1 MGSFVLLRIGYR
13 TAGILYLAL
22 AVCIAMWFVFGEK
35 VIAPHVQDLELG
47 LPAGKIAQI
56 QNRKFNDY
64 YLNYIPELQQQISTP
79 RSGWIA
85 TWSGQNEL
93 GRPLYHTEGL
103 SPAYAPTWLLT
114 RISSDPYVVITALVL
129 FTAFASGAFAFLLA
143 REWGLHPLASLS
155 AAVLMASTPMATYWA
170 TFPMY
175 FAVYCWATG
184 LMYVFQRSVRRQD
197 FFGWLTLSFCAY
209 ALLMTVYP
217 QMTVQHAY
225 LLAAW
230 SLVVLWRVA
239 RERGAR
245 STAILMVHAGSAVS
259 AGVLLA
265 LPVFLDLWIT
275 ARESARLDVPPDFYT
290 ALFPAHDTLQKTV
303 EWLVSVTAPDLFG
316 NPSTPDYPFVYN
328 GRSVVAWVW
337 LLAAASI
344 PLCLS
349 RVWGWWL
356 AVGVCILLVLHKP
369 LYHFCVTYL
378 GFGLSRSN
386 PLAVAVM
393 PMIWLAA
400 TALDRLLRLR
410 RAQALADKQATAGL
424 IRAAW
429 LFPMLA
435 CVATLACAFALAQAN
450 GHNIRGERL
459 LILALSAAS
468 CAALWTRYSGLAAI
482 TGAALA
488 MFAYGGPM
496 VLTQDL
502 AAIHRTSPLVDAV
515 RSHLHPGERY
525 AWVSEQTTLPPNAN
539 ATAGIATPH
548 TYDSLSPKSYHALI
562 EELGGK
568 MRIFGRHNT
577 WIAPPENSAQL
588 QLSNIKLFL
597 SSQPLTTI
605 HGSPLDVVAGIGIYE
620 NKQRMGGWVSLPLGE
635 AIADGTGYRVAQLS
649 NVSQPNA
656 VQLSNSGDTL
666 EFSVAGNVPSLFV
679 LSQKFHRQW
688 VAEWRS
694 GDQWKT
700 AETVRVNGF
709 YQGVVLPLGASQ
721 VRLRFLP
728 WARHAWSAHMFFGL
742 AGLLVMMRLV
752 WKSRESFRS
761 HGKPELSI

>member
-13 TAGILYLAL
+13 TAGILYLML
-22 AVCIAMWFVFGEK
+22 AVCIAMWFVLGEK

-64 YLNYIPELQQQISTP
+64 FLNYIPELQQQISGP

-85 TWSGQNEL
+85 TWSGLNEL

-129 FTAFASGAFAFLLA
+129 FTAFASGTFAFLLA

-155 AAVLMASTPMATYWA
+155 AAVLMASTPMTTYWA

-175 FAVYCWATG
+175 LAVYCWATG
-184 LMYVFQRSVRRQD
+184 LMYGFQRSVRRQD
-197 FFGWLTLSFCAY
+197 SLGWLTLSFCAY
-209 ALLMTVYP
+209 ALLMTAYP

-225 LLAAW
+225 LLATW
-230 SLVVLWRVA
+230 SLSVLWRVA

-259 AGVLLA
+259 AGILLA
-265 LPVFLDLWIT
+265 LPVFLDLWII
-275 ARESARLDVPPDFYT
+275 ARESARLDVPLDFYT
-290 ALFPAHDTLQKTV
+290 ALFPAHDTWQKTV
-303 EWLVSVTAPDLFG
+303 EWLVTMTAPDLFG
-316 NPSTPDYPFVYN
+316 NPSAPDFPFVYN

-337 LLAAASI
+337 LLAVASI
-344 PLCLS
+344 PLCLR

-386 PLAVAVM
+386 PLAVAVL

-400 TALDRLLRLR
+400 TALDRLLR

-429 LFPMLA
+429 FFPMLA
-435 CVATLACAFALAQAN
+435 CIVTLACAFALAQAS
-450 GHNIRGERL
+450 GQNIRGERL

-468 CAALWTRYSGLAAI
+468 CAALWTRYAGLAAI
-482 TGAALA
+482 TGAAIA

-496 VLTQDL
+496 VLTQEL
-502 AAIHRTSPLVDAV
+502 AAIHRTSPLLDAV
-515 RSHLHPGERY
+515 RSHLLPGERY
-525 AWVSEQTTLPPNAN
+525 AWVSEPTSLPPNAN
-539 ATAGIATPH
+539 ATAGIATLH
-548 TYDSLSPKSYHALI
+548 TYDSLSPKSYHVLI
-562 EELGGK
+562 EELGGE
-568 MRIFGRHNT
+568 MQVFGRHNN
-577 WIAPPENSAQL
+577 WIAPPENSIQL
-588 QLSNIKLFL
+588 QLANIRLFL
-597 SSQPLTTI
+597 SSQPLSTI
-605 HGSPLDVVAGIGIYE
+605 YGSPLDVVAGIGIYE
-620 NKQRMGGWVSLPLGE
+620 NKQRMGGWVNLPLEE
-635 AIADGTGYRVAQLS
+635 AIADGGGYRVTRLSNAAQL
-649 NVSQPNA
+649 NA
-656 VQLSNSGDTL
+656 EPLGNSGDTL
-666 EFSVAGNVPSLFV
+666 EFSLSGTMPSLFV
-679 LSQKFHRQW
+679 LSQKYHRQW

-694 GDQWKT
+694 GDEWKG
-700 AETVRVNGF
+700 AATVRVNGF
-709 YQGVVLPLGASQ
+709 YQGVVLPPGATD

-728 WARHAWSAHMFFGL
+728 WARYAWSAHLFFGL
-742 AGLLVMMRLV
+742 TGLLVLMRLV
-752 WKSRESFRS
+752 WKSRESLRS
-761 HGKPELSI
+761 SGKPKLPI